1 MRVITPARLQTRCST
16 HMERSPRPATAND
29 PFARFRREHRGVLGR
44 LARLERAVL
53 VRRPGR
59 AAETRL
65 REAVAHLERQFATHM
80 AAEDQVLFPAVGAS
94 FPEARETLAPLALE
108 HAELRSMLA
117 ALQHTLDAP
126 RGRSRDEQLV
136 VQTRDLVDLL
146 RIHIEKE
153 EAVVFALA
161 ERVLRPRGVRALAQR
176 LRPFDHPG
184 PSAPPT
190 RRPTRR
196 PTQKG
201 TPS

>member
-1 MRVITPARLQTRCST
+1 
-16 HMERSPRPATAND
+16 MERSPRTSAIGD

-44 LARLERAVL
+44 LDRLEQAVL
-53 VRRPGR
+53 ARRPDRAGEELLR
-59 AAETRL
+59 AA
-65 REAVAHLERQFATHM
+65 VVHLERQFATHM

-108 HAELRSMLA
+108 HTELRSMLA
-117 ALQHTLDAP
+117 ALQRTLDRP
-126 RGRSRDEQLV
+126 RGHARSEQLV

-176 LRPFDHPG
+176 LRPFTLPG
-184 PSAPPT
+184 PTATPT
-190 RRPTRR
+190 RRLTRR